1 MKIPIHHI
9 CHSMANGPGYRLV
22 IWVQGCKFKCKNC
35 FNPDTHDFNKGIL
48 YDIDSLVRMSHDV
61 KSIDGITLS
70 GGEPLEYV
78 DQLLYLLGKIDS
90 QITTI
95 LYSGYNLNE
104 ILQDE
109 KKKELIKKVDLSI
122 LGRYNDCLSHPY
134 EGKTFVRSTNRIDM
148 DYFTNPNRIE
158 YAINSSTITKTGIF
172 KTVQI

>member
-35 FNPDTHDFNKGIL
+35 FNPDTHDFNRGIL
-48 YDIDSLVRMSHDV
+48 YDIDSLVRMSCDV

-78 DQLLYLLGKIDS
+78 DQLLDLIGKIDS
-90 QITTI
+90 HLTTI
-95 LYSGYNLNE
+95 LYAGYTLDE
-104 ILQDE
+104 FLQDK

-122 LGRYNDCLSHPY
+122 LGRYNDGLSHPY
-134 EGKTFVRSTNRIDM
+134 EGKAFVRSTNRISM
-148 DYFTNPNRIE
+148 DYFTVPSRIE
-158 YAINSSTITKTGIF
+158 YILEGKSITKSGIF
-172 KTVQI
+172 LKS